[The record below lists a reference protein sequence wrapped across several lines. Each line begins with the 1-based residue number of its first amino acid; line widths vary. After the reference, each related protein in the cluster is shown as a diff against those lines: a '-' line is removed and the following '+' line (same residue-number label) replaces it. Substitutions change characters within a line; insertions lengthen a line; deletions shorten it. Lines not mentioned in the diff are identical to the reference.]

1 MSYKVLS
8 QIRANGTL
16 YTSGESFPE
25 KLPKVNYEDLLS
37 KGYLEQLETKS
48 TPTPTPT
55 PVSQPKIEQPKK
67 INQNI
72 KSEK

>member
-16 YTSGESFPE
+16 YIRGESFPE

-48 TPTPTPT
+48 TP
-55 PVSQPKIEQPKK
+55 VSQPKIEQPK
-67 INQNI
+67 NI

>member
-16 YTSGESFPE
+16 YTVGESFPP

-37 KGYLEQLETKS
+37 NGYLEQLDSKVPPAT
-48 TPTPTPT
+48 TT
-55 PVSQPKIEQPKK
+55 VSQPKTETPKK
-67 INQNI
+67 ITQNI

>member
-16 YTSGESFPE
+16 YTTGESFPE
-25 KLPKVNYEDLLS
+25 KLSKVNYEDLLS
-37 KGYLEQLETKS
+37 KGYLEQLKPETKA
-48 TPTPTPT
+48 PT
-55 PVSQPKIEQPKK
+55 VSQPKTEPIKK
-67 INQNI
+67 VNQNI